1 MGNPP
6 LALSLYFHVQIQ
18 TYNAAWTTKT
28 HPIKFNKKSSA
39 LVVNPCQRQHNRP
52 TRGQKITL
60 LQSCHATGNFFN
72 PAGCWKQTYT
82 FCCCFSLYI
91 YFLIISVRPIIS
103 KSTRPIFT
111 NFSGLVELLASALR
125 GKWGQLSPL
134 EKMDEK
140 LKSEKMHKRSV
151 FYVYVIFWEQSGQAG
166 VENGAMLT
174 TYLFR

>member
-1 MGNPP
+1 
-6 LALSLYFHVQIQ
+6 
-18 TYNAAWTTKT
+18 
-28 HPIKFNKKSSA
+28 
-39 LVVNPCQRQHNRP
+39 
-52 TRGQKITL
+52 
-60 LQSCHATGNFFN
+60 
-72 PAGCWKQTYT
+72 
-82 FCCCFSLYI
+82 LYI

-151 FYVYVIFWEQSGQAG
+151 FYVYVIF
-166 VENGAMLT
+166 
-174 TYLFR
+174 